1 MVFLGCSMYFQ
12 LEPITTLASGRFTL
26 MKPEIFNCG
35 VFSVTMTSNNA
46 ESVHGVYN
54 IGFFFCS
61 FAPSPHFHVEG
72 ILEKRQ
78 ILTAPSLNFQAILTS
93 TPSFCFN
100 NSHFSTPVACSI
112 GSFISEVES
121 KDFRLD
127 ISKPLKL
134 LTISLPEASTR
145 CEPTG

>member
-54 IGFFFCS
+54 IRFFFCS

-78 ILTAPSLNFQAILTS
+78 ILTSPALQSIFKLY
-93 TPSFCFN
+93 
-100 NSHFSTPVACSI
+100 SH
-112 GSFISEVES
+112 
-121 KDFRLD
+121 
-127 ISKPLKL
+127 PLL
-134 LTISLPEASTR
+134 LFALTIPIFLRQLRAQEDHSFLKWKVKILDWIFQNL
-145 CEPTG
+145 

>member
-1 MVFLGCSMYFQ
+1 MQSRLSFIFLIEPSYNLKVDLSREMVFLGRSMYFQ

-26 MKPEIFNCG
+26 MKPEIFDCG

-72 ILEKRQ
+72 IIHSFFLLQ
-78 ILTAPSLNFQAILTS
+78 QFPFFYASCVLNRII
-93 TPSFCFN
+93 
-100 NSHFSTPVACSI
+100 HF
-112 GSFISEVES
+112 
-121 KDFRLD
+121 
-127 ISKPLKL
+127 
-134 LTISLPEASTR
+134 ISLPEASTR
-145 CEPTG
+145 CESTG